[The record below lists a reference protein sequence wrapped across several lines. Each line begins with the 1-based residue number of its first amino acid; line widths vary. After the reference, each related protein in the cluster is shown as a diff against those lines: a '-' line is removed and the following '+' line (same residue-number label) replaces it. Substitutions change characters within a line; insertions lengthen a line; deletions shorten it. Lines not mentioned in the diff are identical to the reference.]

1 MSTQIEPAQ
10 LKQQIVEAARAL
22 FTAGVMQPAG
32 HANLSA
38 RLPGDR
44 MVLTGSGQARGLTVE
59 QLAVVDF
66 DGHVL
71 EGTLDPGSAEIAAM
85 HAGVYR
91 TRSEAGAIIHTH
103 SPHAAA
109 FALANEPLPCAY
121 EALLR
126 FGLSEPVPV
135 ADWAPRGSH
144 ESVSNI
150 VECLVRSP
158 STPALLLGN
167 HGLLAW
173 AGDPMEVARLVV
185 ILEEAAH
192 MTLDARQLGG
202 EKPFPADALERERT
216 RMAQFSSAR

>member
-1 MSTQIEPAQ
+1 
-10 LKQQIVEAARAL
+10 
-22 FTAGVMQPAG
+22 
-32 HANLSA
+32 
-38 RLPGDR
+38 
-44 MVLTGSGQARGLTVE
+44 
-59 QLAVVDF
+59 
-66 DGHVL
+66 
-71 EGTLDPGSAEIAAM
+71 
-85 HAGVYR
+85 
-91 TRSEAGAIIHTH
+91 
-103 SPHAAA
+103 
-109 FALANEPLPCAY
+109 
-121 EALLR
+121 LR